1 MGYEMNNKNEY
12 ILRDLLEYA
21 SNKKQVNEQRVPEG
35 VTLGDEVI
43 SVKRT
48 TSDEGDGI
56 AVKMAGSSIELLMAT
71 TSIVKAFLSCVKEKG
86 DVATLLTA
94 NIVLMGELRKAAGG
108 LGEEIL
114 KDE

>member
-1 MGYEMNNKNEY
+1 MNNKNEY

-21 SNKKQVNEQRVPEG
+21 SNKKHVSEQRVPDG
-35 VTLGDEVI
+35 VSIGDEII
-43 SVKRT
+43 SVQRT
-48 TSDEGDGI
+48 TSDEGDGM
-56 AVKMAGSSIELLMAT
+56 AVKLAGSSLELLMAT

-94 NIVLMGELRKAAGG
+94 NIVLMEELRKAAGG

>member
-1 MGYEMNNKNEY
+1 MDKKNES
-12 ILRDLLEYA
+12 ILRDLFTYA
-21 SNKKQVNEQRVPEG
+21 ENKRQTEKQRVPDG
-35 VTLGDEVI
+35 VSIGEEII
-43 SVKRT
+43 SVKRAS
-48 TSDEGDGI
+48 SDEGDGI
-56 AVKMAGSSIELLMAT
+56 AVKMAGSSMELLMAT

-86 DVATLLTA
+86 DIATLLTA

>member
-1 MGYEMNNKNEY
+1 MNNKNEY

-21 SNKKQVNEQRVPEG
+21 SNKKHVSEQRVPEG
-35 VTLGDEVI
+35 VSIGEEII
-43 SVKRT
+43 SVQRT
-48 TSDEGDGI
+48 TSDEGDGM
-56 AVKMAGSSIELLMAT
+56 AVKMAGSLIELLMAT
-71 TSIVKAFLSCVKEKG
+71 TSIVKAFLSCAKEKG

-114 KDE
+114 KDGKDD